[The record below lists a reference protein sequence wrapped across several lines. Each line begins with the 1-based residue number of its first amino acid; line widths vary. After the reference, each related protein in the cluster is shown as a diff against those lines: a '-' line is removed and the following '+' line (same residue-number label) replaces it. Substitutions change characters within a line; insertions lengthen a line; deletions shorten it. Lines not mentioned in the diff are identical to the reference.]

1 MNNTK
6 LKDLIRKKAKEKQV
20 NINMILRL
28 YMYDRFVER
37 LSVSKY
43 KDNFILKGGFYLS
56 TLFGIENR
64 ATMDIDMSLSKT
76 TFSEDNIIKMLK
88 EIFAI
93 DLEDAAELII
103 SNISPIKEEDEY
115 GGYRITTTVKINNI
129 KESFHIDIATG
140 DSITPKEIIYNYLPV
155 LENKVIKI
163 WAYNIETVLAEKI
176 ETILSRM
183 ETNTRTRD
191 YYDVYLIVKMY
202 SNRINDDHLKKAVEE
217 TFKKRK
223 YNNDIDISLS
233 HIKNSEIL
241 KERWID
247 YSSKNLYAKGV
258 EYDNI
263 VECLE
268 YLINK
273 IKR

>member
-64 ATMDIDMSLSKT
+64 ATMDIDMSLSRT
-76 TFSEDNIIKMLK
+76 TFSEENILKMLN
-88 EIFAI
+88 EIFSI
-93 DLEDAAELII
+93 DLEDDAELTIA
-103 SNISPIKEEDEY
+103 NVSPIKEEDEY
-115 GGYRITTTVKINNI
+115 GGYRVTTTVKINNI
-129 KESFHIDIATG
+129 RESFHIDIATG
-140 DSITPKEIIYNYLPV
+140 DPITPKEIIYNYLPI
-155 LENKVIKI
+155 LEDKSIKI

-176 ETILSRM
+176 ETIFNRM

-191 YYDVYLIVKMY
+191 YYDIYLIFKMY
-202 SNRINDDHLKKAVEE
+202 SNQINYDHLRKAIEE

-223 YNNDIDISLS
+223 YNNDPNIALS
-233 HIKNSEIL
+233 HVKKSEIL
-241 KERWID
+241 KDRWIN
-247 YSSKNLYAKGV
+247 YSSKNLYAKEI
-258 EYDNI
+258 EYNDVI
-263 VECLE
+263 ECLE
-268 YLINK
+268 FLINK

>member
-1 MNNTK
+1 MNSTK
-6 LKDLIRKKAKEKQV
+6 LKDLIRKKAEEKQV
-20 NINMILRL
+20 NINTILRL
-28 YMYDRFVER
+28 YMYDRFIER
-37 LSVSKY
+37 LSVSRY

-56 TLFGIENR
+56 ALFGIENR

-76 TFSEDNIIKMLK
+76 TFNEENIVKMLK

-93 DLEDAAELII
+93 DLEDSAELKI

-115 GGYRITTTVKINNI
+115 GGYRITTIIKINNI

-140 DSITPKEIIYNYLPV
+140 DPITPEEIIYSYLPI
-155 LENKVIKI
+155 LENKSIKI

-176 ETILSRM
+176 ETIFSRM

-191 YYDVYLIVKMY
+191 YYDIYLIIKMY
-202 SNRINDDHLKKAVEE
+202 SNRINANHLKRAVKE

-223 YNNDIDISLS
+223 YNNDPSIALTY
-233 HIKNSEIL
+233 IKNSDIL
-241 KERWID
+241 KERWIN
-247 YSSKNLYAKGV
+247 YSSKNLYAKGI
-258 EYDNI
+258 EYDNVI
-263 VECLE
+263 ECLE
-268 YLINK
+268 YLISK